1 MKEKNESFYFI
12 GTLLT
17 MNILLVI
24 GNILFG
30 QEPRSSEV
38 LIVTLLSILLFEMTK
53 KPLEDR
59 KKPVK
64 IV

>member
-59 KKPVK
+59 
-64 IV
+64 